1 MTEHGH
7 PPDVSLPDGTVCLK
21 TKKAVGF
28 HGLAQRHPDVTR
40 KKAVGVAIAHG
51 LV

>member
-1 MTEHGH
+1 
-7 PPDVSLPDGTVCLK
+7 VSLPDGTVCLK